1 MSGERLYAVAR
12 RYFPDL
18 DSLIPRGAYYEVT
31 LWHKRDRVDVM
42 IMAVHG
48 LDTGKR
54 LVEIP
59 QFDGHVCATGGEQ
72 FARGVERN
80 VLYAVGMTF

>member
-1 MSGERLYAVAR
+1 MPGERFHAVAG

-18 DSLIPRGAYYEVT
+18 DSLIPRGAHYEVT
-31 LWHKRDRVDVM
+31 LWHKCDRVDVM
-42 IMAVHG
+42 IVAVHG
-48 LDTGKR
+48 LDAGER

-59 QFDGHVCATGGEQ
+59 QFDGHVRATGGEQ

-80 VLYAVGMTF
+80 VLYAVGVTF